1 MDLGDGHRLSGL
13 GTINVILG
21 KNGSGKSTLLRLMD
35 KSLSRNASCI
45 RYITPERGGELIYDG
60 SIDTNRS
67 NNPNWLENSRRK
79 NQWNQ
84 FKQSSVS
91 EFRNLETLVLRSIEQ
106 DPQIRSSAFSFDD
119 DIAKINLLLDRVTLN
134 RSDLSGFDLKHK
146 SNDLPATAQE
156 LSSGESELVSLGT
169 EILGF
174 AYLCKTPKYSSE
186 DNWLLLDEP
195 DVHLHPDLQYRLM
208 KLLVDCVTNTNAK
221 VAVATHST
229 TILASLV
236 TFSDDLRIGFKQLD
250 SKELVFQPAGRV
262 WKDILPIFGAHPL
275 SNIFNE
281 RPPLIVEGED
291 DQRIWQTAV
300 RHSEGRVSVIPCVAG
315 DVQSMTEY
323 ENTTN
328 DLLLTIY
335 DHAKAFSL
343 RDGDGIP
350 EQLTDLTAVVRCRL
364 NCRTAENLILTDD
377 VLRELGVEWAILRTR
392 LEKWIQENRGH
403 PQYADAAKFRDD
415 GWDRREGRVKSL
427 RNVIVGVAGST
438 KPWEV
443 AVGRAIANLDKLRG
457 TSEHSLTTYLDEK
470 LIMKL
475 DLAGTRE
482 ASGRG

>member
-1 MDLGDGHRLSGL
+1 M
-13 GTINVILG
+13 
-21 KNGSGKSTLLRLMD
+21 
-35 KSLSRNASCI
+35 
-45 RYITPERGGELIYDG
+45 
-60 SIDTNRS
+60 
-67 NNPNWLENSRRK
+67 
-79 NQWNQ
+79 
-84 FKQSSVS
+84 
-91 EFRNLETLVLRSIEQ
+91 
-106 DPQIRSSAFSFDD
+106 
-119 DIAKINLLLDRVTLN
+119 TLN

-250 SKELVFQPAGRV
+250 SKELVFQSAGRV

-377 VLRELGVEWAILRTR
+377 VLRELGVEWATLRTR
-392 LEKWIQENRGH
+392 LEKWIRENRGH